1 MRILYCNKYNFAFSG
16 TEAYLFEAMSLMRA
30 QGNETAL
37 FAMADP
43 RGELTAYDQHF
54 VPLMDFKGK
63 KSALQSIKMAGHA
76 IYSVDARKRLRRMI
90 SEFKPDLAHV
100 RNIYHHLSPS
110 IFWELRANK
119 IPVIYHVN
127 DFKMLCPSYN
137 LVSHGRACEKCHGGQ
152 FWHVVTEG
160 CYTGSRSAASASI
173 VLAAEAYVHRWLKTY
188 ERCVDLFLAPSQF
201 VKDRL
206 VENGCDPDR
215 IHALPHFQ
223 KLPQHEIGAPALDAP
238 ILCFG
243 RLSPEKGVADL
254 IQAMCFLPKV
264 KLQIAGGGPQRDEL
278 ERLTID
284 LGLNNVEFLGHLS
297 PADLEDLIASARFT
311 VFPSRAYETMGKSIL
326 ESYACGRAVVAS
338 DLGSRRE
345 LVKDGLTGLLFP
357 VGNVQKLADTISFL
371 ARHPELAARM
381 GKEGRQWVESRHRPE
396 DYYTELLGL
405 YKKLTHKSTLTP
417 SPIQPEH
424 RKLKVAFIG
433 GRGVISKY
441 SGIESYY
448 EEVGKQLAGMGHE
461 VTIYCRSY
469 FTPDLREHNGMRLVR
484 LPTIRSKHLDTLI
497 HTLLSTVHAV
507 FGRHDVIHY
516 HALGPALFSFLPR
529 LFGKKTVVTVQGLD
543 WQRKKWGRVATKVL
557 QLGEQAAMK
566 LPNATM
572 VVSQTLQHHY
582 QSRYGSQPFY
592 VPNGTSLRK
601 RRVPSQLVRWGIEP
615 SKYVL
620 FLGRFSPEKNC
631 HLLIEAFEQ
640 IPTEAKLVLA
650 GGSSYSDAYANE
662 LRKHESSRIKLLN
675 WVSGDDLEELLTNAM
690 LFVLPSDL
698 EGLSL
703 ALLDAMGAGVCVLA
717 SDISENREVIENT
730 GFTFKR
736 GDAVDLQRMLRLLIE
751 NPLMR
756 QSAAR
761 NAKQRVK
768 EKYLWKQI
776 AEQISLTYEQVM
788 RSAKRPAP
796 IFPTQTNSPAKS
808 RAA

>member
-1 MRILYCNKYNFAFSG
+1 MKILYCNKYNYTFSG
-16 TEAYLFEAMSLMRA
+16 TEAYLFEAMDMMRA
-30 QGNETAL
+30 QGHRTAL

-43 RGELTAYDQHF
+43 RGEPTQYDHHF
-54 VPLMDFKGK
+54 ISLIDFKAK
-63 KSALQSIKMAGHA
+63 KTALQSVRMAGHA
-76 IYSVDARKRLRRMI
+76 IYSTDARKRLRRMI
-90 SEFKPDLAHV
+90 AEFKPDLAHV

-110 IFWELRANK
+110 ILWELKANK

-137 LVSHGRACEKCHGGQ
+137 LVSNGHACEKCHKGK

-160 CYTGSRSAASASI
+160 CYSGSRASSG

-201 VKDRL
+201 VKDKL
-206 VENGCDPDR
+206 VENGFSTNR
-215 IHALPHFQ
+215 IHVLPHFQ
-223 KLPQHEIGAPALDAP
+223 KLSQGKIIPPALDAP
-238 ILCFG
+238 ILYFG
-243 RLSPEKGVADL
+243 RLSPEKGVSDL
-254 IQAMCFLPKV
+254 VEAMQFLPEV
-264 KLQIAGGGPQRDEL
+264 KLQIAGDGPQRKGL
-278 ERLTID
+278 EQLAGD
-284 LGLNNVEFLGHLS
+284 LGLSNVDFLGHLNS
-297 PADLEDLIASARFT
+297 ADLEKLIAASRFT

-326 ESYACGRAVVAS
+326 ESYAHGRAVIAS

-345 LVKDGLTGLLFP
+345 LVKDGLTGLLFA
-357 VGNVQKLADTISFL
+357 VGDAHKLADSISLL
-371 ARHPELAARM
+371 ARHPELAARL
-381 GKEGRQWVESRHRPE
+381 GKEGRRWVENRHRPE
-396 DYYTELLGL
+396 DHYAELLRF
-405 YKKLTHKSTLTP
+405 YKKLTSNSVSTFPNNSQATD
-417 SPIQPEH
+417 
-424 RKLKVAFIG
+424 RKVKVAFIG

-448 EEVGKQLAGMGHE
+448 EEVGKQLVGMGHE

-469 FTPDLREHNGMRLVR
+469 FTPDLREHNGIRLVR
-484 LPTIRSKHLDTLI
+484 LPTIRSKHFDTVV

-507 FGRHDVIHY
+507 CGHHDVVHY

-529 LFGKKTVVTVQGLD
+529 FFGKKTVVTVQGLD
-543 WQRKKWGRVATKVL
+543 WQRKKWGRIASRVL
-557 QLGEQAAMK
+557 QLGERAAVT

-572 VVSQTLQHHY
+572 VVSETLQKHY
-582 QSRYGSQPFY
+582 RNRHGIQPFY

-601 RRVPSQLVRWGIEP
+601 RRGPSQLVKWGIE
-615 SKYVL
+615 SGKYVL

-640 IPTEAKLVLA
+640 IPTDVKLVLA
-650 GGSSYSDAYANE
+650 GGSSYSDMYANE
-662 LRKHESSRIKLLN
+662 LRKHESDRIKLLN
-675 WVSGDDLEELLTNAM
+675 WVSGNELEGLLTNAM

-717 SDISENREVIENT
+717 SDVPENREVVDDA
-730 GFTFKR
+730 GYTFKR
-736 GDAVDLQRMLRLLIE
+736 GDGADLQRMLRLLIE

-756 QSAAR
+756 QRAAR

-768 EKYLWKQI
+768 ERYLWKQI
-776 AEQISLTYEQVM
+776 AEQVSLTYEQLM
-788 RSAKRPAP
+788 QPTKRPSVAA
-796 IFPTQTNSPAKS
+796 FPAKTDSPSSS